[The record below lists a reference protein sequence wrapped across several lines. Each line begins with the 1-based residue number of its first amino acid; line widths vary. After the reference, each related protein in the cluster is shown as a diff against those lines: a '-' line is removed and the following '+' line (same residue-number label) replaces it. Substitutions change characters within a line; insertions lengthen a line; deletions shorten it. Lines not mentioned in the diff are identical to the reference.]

1 MCGIYGFIVEER
13 LSRNYAEELVR
24 TFVEKVEMRGSD
36 GFGLLIYT
44 ENGLESH
51 KSFLRPS
58 EFAQFDEFERL
69 ISDVCAS
76 EKAILIVQGRLSTSG
91 VVKLDNQ
98 HPLHSQGSFLFHNGI
113 FLDDNLLKPEDTLSD
128 SWKFLDYI
136 SNSDTP
142 LDLLIAD
149 LHSENSLVYLNVFI
163 NQLVLGSNT
172 GSMFY
177 ATKPSRK
184 LIVFGSE
191 PLDELINGDQ
201 EFLSQTQ
208 IRGIVKI
215 DISSFD
221 YQHELVSFEM
231 GNRLGLQEDRFC
243 SNCGLTFL
251 STTHFDHEAN
261 VCIRCL
267 EAMVKKCEGIVNRR
281 SKGDLVRKLT
291 NKRVVVGFSGGRDS
305 SYALAQLNDIPGIE
319 VIAVSYDW
327 GGITDLGRRNQSR
340 VCGILGV
347 EHVWISADIEKKRRN
362 VQKNL
367 IAWCKKPSLSTI
379 PLMLAGDKGMWKF
392 PLIVAKKRNADFVVY
407 CTNPL
412 ERTDFKVSLAGVSS
426 RSKSTRPQEVK
437 KREKFHLILR
447 YVLEIVK
454 NPKLINSS
462 LFDSMRGF
470 KYYFFDSTKNI
481 QYFDYEDWN
490 EAKVDTFLR
499 EILSWEFHSTRS
511 SSWRIGDITTPFYNL
526 AYFSALG
533 FSEFDTLRANQVRNG
548 HLDLH
553 ASHELL
559 KNDNYPDWQGIQ
571 EYSRCMGVSEL
582 TIMRGIERL
591 TRSVRKTF

>member
-1 MCGIYGFIVEER
+1 MCGIYGFVIEER
-13 LSRNYAEELVR
+13 PSREYVAGLVR

-36 GFGLLIYT
+36 GFGLLLYT

-58 EFAQFDEFERL
+58 EFAQFEEFERL
-69 ISDVCAS
+69 ISEVCAS

-91 VVKLDNQ
+91 TVKLDNQ
-98 HPLHSQGSFLFHNGI
+98 HPLHSRGSFLFHNGI
-113 FLDDNLLKPEDTLSD
+113 FIDDNLWKPEDSFSD
-128 SWKFLDYI
+128 SWKFLEFI

-142 LDLLIAD
+142 LDSEIPD
-149 LHSENSLVYLNVFI
+149 LRSENSFAYLNLNLNELI
-163 NQLVLGSNT
+163 LGSNT

-177 ATKPSRK
+177 VGKPSGK
-184 LIVFGSE
+184 LILFGSE
-191 PLDELINGDQ
+191 PLDELTNSDQ

-215 DISSFD
+215 DISSFT
-221 YQHELVSFEM
+221 YQYELVNFEM
-231 GNRLGLQEDRFC
+231 GNRLGFRENGYC
-243 SNCGLTFL
+243 SNCGLTLL
-251 STTHFDHEAN
+251 SKTHFDHQSD

-267 EAMVKKCEGIVNRR
+267 EAIGDKCDGIANRR
-281 SKGDLVRKLT
+281 SKEDLVSKLT

-305 SYALAQLNDIPGIE
+305 SYALAQLSDIPGIE

-367 IAWCKKPSLSTI
+367 IAWCKKPTLSTI

-392 PLIVAKKRNADFVVY
+392 PLIVARKRNADFVVY

-412 ERTDFKVSLAGVSS
+412 ERTDFKVSLTGVSS
-426 RSKSTRPQEVK
+426 RSKSTRPQVVK
-437 KREKFHLILR
+437 KSEKFQLIIR
-447 YVLEIVK
+447 YGVEIVK

-462 LFDSMRGF
+462 LFDSIRGF
-470 KYYFFDSTKNI
+470 KYYFFDSSKNI
-481 QYFDYEDWN
+481 QYFDYEDWD
-490 EAKVDTFLR
+490 ETKVDRFLR
-499 EILSWEFHSTRS
+499 ESLSWEFHSTRS

-533 FSEFDTLRANQVRNG
+533 FSEFDTLRANQVRDG
-548 HLDLH
+548 HLTLR

-559 KNDNYPDWQGIQ
+559 KNDNYPDWDGIQ

-591 TRSVRKTF
+591 ARSVRKTH